1 MAPRDGPAL
10 LLALVRHADRDRPV
24 VRDDELLRARA
35 HVRLLRLHGRRAPA
49 APRQEARHFRDAAA
63 ARPDGRR
70 HRRDRPRRPVPDRG
84 RGVLREQDELD
95 PGAGDVLVLLRPLR
109 HLLRRHVRPFLVQG
123 QARLNYIPSYHTL
136 LDISLPAAARRR
148 RVRSIV
154 DVSHAEGFS
163 TLRRAARPSDPA
175 KAPVCSVGVEGVGAP

>member
-35 HVRLLRLHGRRAPA
+35 HVHLLRLHGRRAPA

-123 QARLNYIPSYHTL
+123 QARLNYIPSYHT
-136 LDISLPAAARRR
+136 
-148 RVRSIV
+148 
-154 DVSHAEGFS
+154 
-163 TLRRAARPSDPA
+163 
-175 KAPVCSVGVEGVGAP
+175 